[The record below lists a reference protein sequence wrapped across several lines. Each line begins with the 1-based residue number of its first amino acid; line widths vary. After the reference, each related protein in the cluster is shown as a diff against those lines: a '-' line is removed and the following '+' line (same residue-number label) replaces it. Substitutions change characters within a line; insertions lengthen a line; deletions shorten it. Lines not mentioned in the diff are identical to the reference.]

1 MKAII
6 DYHYTTEI
14 NDKQDKI
21 LFKDEW
27 HEILSDQEG
36 EFYFMY
42 DGSVIYFE
50 PIFYP
55 PIGRPNESSKEI
67 DGTGVIYGSQI

>member
-14 NDKQDKI
+14 NDTQDKI
-21 LFKDEW
+21 LFKEEW

-42 DGSVIYFE
+42 DGQAIYFE
-50 PIFYP
+50 P
-55 PIGRPNESSKEI
+55 
-67 DGTGVIYGSQI
+67 DGKFRSI